1 MKKDYIFD
9 TIFKKIGKYLK
20 RAINE
25 ELNRVKKEL
34 YLNAAT
40 RYFDEVGYKHFKIS
54 DLAKELETSV
64 GTIYNL
70 FDSKEELYVEYL
82 VLKLEKFLAKL
93 RKHEGKDPLENLKTY
108 LNYKYTEFTRSDY
121 HAEKST
127 TYDSYFFHKLEILNH
142 EVVDE
147 IYWYL
152 ARQIRIL
159 IPSEDTNHQH
169 LAILFKKLSDG
180 FIISF
185 LSGLCSS
192 EEIINKTLDM
202 FLHGAK
208 HQGI

>member
-1 MKKDYIFD
+1 MK
-9 TIFKKIGKYLK
+9 
-20 RAINE
+20 RVINE
-25 ELNRVKKEL
+25 ELNRRKKEL
-34 YLNAAT
+34 YLNAAAH
-40 RYFDEVGYKHFKIS
+40 YFDKVGYKHFKVS

-70 FDSKEELYVEYL
+70 FGSKEELYIEYL

-93 RKHEGKDPLENLKTY
+93 QKHEREDPLENLKTY
-108 LNYKYTEFTRSDY
+108 LHYKYSEFTRLEY
-121 HAEKST
+121 HTEKST

-142 EVVDE
+142 AVVDE
-147 IYWYL
+147 IYRYL

-159 IPSEDTNHQH
+159 IPSEESNSQH

-192 EEIINKTLDM
+192 EEIIDKTLDM

>member
-1 MKKDYIFD
+1 MMPL
-9 TIFKKIGKYLK
+9 KIGKYLK
-20 RAINE
+20 RVINE
-25 ELNRVKKEL
+25 ELNRRKKEL
-34 YLNAAT
+34 YLHAAAH
-40 RYFDEVGYKHFKIS
+40 YFDKVGYKDFKVS

-70 FDSKEELYVEYL
+70 FGSKEELYIEYL

-93 RKHEGKDPLENLKTY
+93 QKHEREDPLENLKTY
-108 LNYKYTEFTRSDY
+108 LHYKYSEFTRLEY
-121 HAEKST
+121 HTEKST

-142 EVVDE
+142 AVVDE
-147 IYWYL
+147 IYRYL

-159 IPSEDTNHQH
+159 IPSEESNSQH

-192 EEIINKTLDM
+192 EEIIDKTLDM
-202 FLHGAK
+202 FLQGAR
-208 HQGI
+208 HQDI